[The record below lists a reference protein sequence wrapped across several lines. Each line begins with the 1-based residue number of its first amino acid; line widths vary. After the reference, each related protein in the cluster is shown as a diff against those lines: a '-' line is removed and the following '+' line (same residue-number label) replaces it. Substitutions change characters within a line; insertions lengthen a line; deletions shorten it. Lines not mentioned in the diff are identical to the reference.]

1 MRLQHIF
8 KALSEELANAPAAPA
23 TESVT
28 SGSNY
33 GYGDLDKVIN
43 KIGESLEKNKGKQKG
58 IAVLDFGEP
67 AIELDLEVY
76 NK

>member
-8 KALSEELANAPAAPA
+8 KALSEELATAPAAAPK
-23 TESVT
+23 ST

-76 NK
+76 YK

>member
-8 KALSEELANAPAAPA
+8 KALSEELASAPAP
-23 TESVT
+23 ESVT

-43 KIGESLEKNKGKQKG
+43 KIGESLEKNKGKQQG

-76 NK
+76 YK